1 MLSLQNMNNLSC
13 FGDILFSSVLFIC
26 CPRNCFFEHA
36 CANIPDV
43 IHRIYYDLLS
53 QILVEVLEKK
63 LAAFHGYI
71 LMIFSTFLVVTC
83 NIFAF

>member
-43 IHRIYYDLLS
+43 VHRIYYNSSPHLELE
-53 QILVEVLEKK
+53 ILYL
-63 LAAFHGYI
+63 
-71 LMIFSTFLVVTC
+71 C
-83 NIFAF
+83 